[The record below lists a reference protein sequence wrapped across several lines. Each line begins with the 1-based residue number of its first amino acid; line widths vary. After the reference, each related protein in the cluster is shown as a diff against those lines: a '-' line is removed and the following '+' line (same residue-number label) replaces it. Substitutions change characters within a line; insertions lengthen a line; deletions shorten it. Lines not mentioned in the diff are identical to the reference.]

1 MDKVLER
8 MRDLK
13 QPIAEKKINEMIKT
27 HVLTLPGIK
36 SASVDVS
43 REGLDIK
50 VSFSDDRPTVKR
62 RLKFVELV
70 WTSHKRA
77 FVFEPAEPFD
87 YMKDQPT
94 YACVATA
101 LTAVLQQLLGLD
113 AKRLKEE
120 KFSTDIGF
128 VTGVMEKDG
137 KLQYDL
143 RRIPLLAQYV
153 HYRVMGQ
160 APLDHLN
167 VKDCWFEGGKII
179 VRIDNNRIVDQIKG
193 MNLDPASLR
202 RMLKGDFSEFTD
214 EKT

>member
-1 MDKVLER
+1 MGIGNIFKSWKEKAQDATMDKVLER

-77 FVFEPAEPFD
+77 FVFELVVPVSMLAS
-87 YMKDQPT
+87 
-94 YACVATA
+94 
-101 LTAVLQQLLGLD
+101 LH
-113 AKRLKEE
+113 
-120 KFSTDIGF
+120 S
-128 VTGVMEKDG
+128 
-137 KLQYDL
+137 
-143 RRIPLLAQYV
+143 AQYV
-153 HYRVMGQ
+153 ARGTLYADGGTGDGALQ
-160 APLDHLN
+160 TP
-167 VKDCWFEGGKII
+167 FELTGP
-179 VRIDNNRIVDQIKG
+179 V
-193 MNLDPASLR
+193 PALAAR
-202 RMLKGDFSEFTD
+202 
-214 EKT
+214 